1 MKHKTLMIVVFAT
14 AQMFAANFVSAQTV
28 SANPDAPA
36 TTPGP
41 PPFGKPNLSDV
52 LTLLLS
58 LTDAQKAQLQ
68 PYIDV
73 VQHQLETTHQQ
84 GRQSEDALLKQLY
97 ESIRPLLTPEQRIK
111 LDGFAAIRAAGPP
124 PLTQPLSN

>member
-1 MKHKTLMIVVFAT
+1 MKQKTLIIVVFA
-14 AQMFAANFVSAQTV
+14 AALIFAANFVSAQTV
-28 SANPDAPA
+28 SANPDAS

-41 PPFGKPNLSDV
+41 APFGKPNLSDV

-68 PYIDV
+68 PYVDA
-73 VQHQLETTHQQ
+73 VQHQLENTHQQ

-111 LDGFAAIRAAGPP
+111 LDGFAAIRAAVPP